1 MNTKIGIIGAME
13 HEIEKLTK
21 EEMKSESTV
30 SKAGL
35 LFHVGKIGDTD
46 VVIVKSG
53 VGKVNAALCAQILVD
68 CFQVTHLLN
77 TGIAGS
83 LDHNIN
89 IGDIVICT
97 DAMQH
102 DMDLTPLGFAPG
114 FIPALGAG
122 RDLNNFPAD
131 PYLRSLAAEA
141 CRAVAPGIGIHEGRI
156 VSGDQ
161 FISSSAQ
168 RTRLVSTFHA
178 ICTEMEGAAIAHTAF
193 VNEIPFIVLRA
204 ISDKADEEADV
215 SYETF
220 EHQAAE
226 NCAKVVAYM
235 VAKITSGL

>member
-122 RDLNNFPAD
+122 RDLNIFPAD

-141 CRAVAPGIGIHEGRI
+141 CRAVAPGIL
-156 VSGDQ
+156 
-161 FISSSAQ
+161 SSEDPAGQHLPCHLHRNGGCRDRSH
-168 RTRLVSTFHA
+168 RL
-178 ICTEMEGAAIAHTAF
+178 
-193 VNEIPFIVLRA
+193 R
-204 ISDKADEEADV
+204 
-215 SYETF
+215 
-220 EHQAAE
+220 Q
-226 NCAKVVAYM
+226 
-235 VAKITSGL
+235 

>member
-97 DAMQH
+97 DAM
-102 DMDLTPLGFAPG
+102 
-114 FIPALGAG
+114 
-122 RDLNNFPAD
+122 
-131 PYLRSLAAEA
+131 
-141 CRAVAPGIGIHEGRI
+141 
-156 VSGDQ
+156 
-161 FISSSAQ
+161 
-168 RTRLVSTFHA
+168 
-178 ICTEMEGAAIAHTAF
+178 
-193 VNEIPFIVLRA
+193 
-204 ISDKADEEADV
+204 
-215 SYETF
+215 
-220 EHQAAE
+220 
-226 NCAKVVAYM
+226 
-235 VAKITSGL
+235 